1 MNFDSKILLKAISPK
16 LMTKA
21 VQAFDRSTTIVVGA
35 CWAAALLMIGFAL
48 YTLHLSVATKL
59 AAESALVAEPNLPQI
74 VHKQIEP
81 REAQVLVDRLQHLYP
96 DISFAF
102 RNNLLAVVATDG
114 SKFRQWLM
122 ALGYI
127 DTISPQF
134 HWGIQEFCV
143 GNCGSHDLM
152 KVVLSG
158 EKISFEKPQLDSKN

>member
-1 MNFDSKILLKAISPK
+1 MSFDTKTLLKAMAPK
-16 LMTKA
+16 VMTKA
-21 VQAFDRSTTIVVGA
+21 LQTFDRSTTVVVGT
-35 CWAAALLMIGFAL
+35 CWAAAILMIGFTL
-48 YTLHLSVATKL
+48 YTLHLSVATKR
-59 AAESALVAEPNLPQI
+59 AAESVLVAEPNLPRI

-81 REAQVLVDRLQHLYP
+81 REAQVLVDRLQRLYP

-143 GNCGSHDLM
+143 GNCVGHELM

-158 EKISFEKPQLDSKN
+158 EKISFEKPEVGAKD